1 MCFLKDRVC
10 KWGATCEVSSTGCGQ
25 RQDSTSL
32 SMTDGI
38 GKWHTCEQVPS
49 HHIQAT
55 RRLRL
60 RYFAWGRGSRKGGL
74 AFRAHAVQGLSAQG
88 PGGAHGVWVDAD
100 RGAGCTK
107 SGKQGP
113 ICELLSERRSLTD
126 KSIFSPSAVRSV
138 SRLSS
143 KCCFMQQVVAFGF
156 CYSVTLAFRY

>member
-1 MCFLKDRVC
+1 
-10 KWGATCEVSSTGCGQ
+10 
-25 RQDSTSL
+25 
-32 SMTDGI
+32 MTDGI
-38 GKWHTCEQVPS
+38 GDWHVCEEVPS
-49 HHIQAT
+49 HRIEAT

-60 RYFAWGRGSRKGGL
+60 RYLAWGRGSRKGGL
-74 AFRAHAVQGLSAQG
+74 AFRALALCSRAQRTG
-88 PGGAHGVWVDAD
+88 AGGRSRSVGGAD

-156 CYSVTLAFRY
+156 CYSVTFAISILKRRSRPQIPSHHITSHATQAQTI